1 MMGQEL
7 ASSLSWHLFQGGAAA
22 IWRQGRRETP
32 APLRAPSHSLIFF
45 QCVKP
50 SAAQASGT
58 LVGINSG
65 EGNQRVFP
73 KNALS
78 GLWHLGEGWHLSSSL
93 VGSCL
98 ELFQQALM
106 TLSRLD
112 FSRGRAQTCQVSW
125 LGFWGRV
132 GGSSS
137 RCCSAGLSLSTL

>member
-1 MMGQEL
+1 M
-7 ASSLSWHLFQGGAAA
+7 AV
-22 IWRQGRRETP
+22 
-32 APLRAPSHSLIFF
+32 PLQAPSHSLVLL
-45 QCVKP
+45 QCLKP

-78 GLWHLGEGWHLSSSL
+78 GLWHLREVWHRSSSL

-106 TLSRLD
+106 TLSCLD

-132 GGSSS
+132 RGGSS
-137 RCCSAGLSLSTL
+137 RCCTAGLSLSSL